1 MTILQKLLNIQAE
14 LKAPKSQYNAFGKY
28 KYRNCE
34 DIQEAV
40 KPLCVK
46 NKAVL
51 FLSDDI
57 VCIGERYYVKA
68 VATLADIESEE
79 KISVSS
85 LAREEEDKKGMDGSQ
100 ITGASSS
107 YARKYALGGLFALDD
122 TKDSDTTNNADKT
135 ENTTQTPDKPLTL
148 EEAKKMRA
156 KNGLELDRFPSEQL
170 ELLLKCNNEKYKQ
183 AAKLI
188 IEDRKKN
195 RPVLEETDEKLP
207 WEE

>member
-1 MTILQKLLNIQAE
+1 MTILEKLLNIQAE

-122 TKDSDTTNNADKT
+122 TKDSDATDFPQKADEPIKT
-135 ENTTQTPDKPLTL
+135 DKKPLTL
-148 EEAKKMRA
+148 EEAKALRSKS
-156 KNGLELDRFPSEQL
+156 GLTLDGFPSEQL
-170 ELLLKCNNEKYKQ
+170 EAFLSCGNAEYRE

>member
-1 MTILQKLLNIQAE
+1 MILEKLLNIQAE

-46 NKAVL
+46 YKAVL
-51 FLSDDI
+51 FLSDEI
-57 VCIGERYYVKA
+57 VHIGDRYYVKA
-68 VATLADIESEE
+68 VATLSDIESDGS
-79 KISVSS
+79 ICVSA

-135 ENTTQTPDKPLTL
+135 ESAPQKPDKPLTL
-148 EEAKKMRA
+148 EEAKALRSKS
-156 KNGLELDRFPSEQL
+156 GLPLDRFPIEQL
-170 ELLLKCNNEKYKQ
+170 EAFLTCGNAEYRA